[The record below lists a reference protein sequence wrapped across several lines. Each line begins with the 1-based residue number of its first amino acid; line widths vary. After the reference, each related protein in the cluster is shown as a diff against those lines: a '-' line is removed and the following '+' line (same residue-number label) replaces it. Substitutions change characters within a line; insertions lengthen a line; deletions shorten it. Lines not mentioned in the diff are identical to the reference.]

1 MDDWAKKSRYS
12 HNFLLH
18 FSCRELNKDVKIK
31 VEGDPEDPHFKAN
44 LLVQSY
50 LLHLQLPISD
60 YNTDLKSVLDQCIRI
75 LQAMMDVS
83 AEKAMLGTTLAIQSV
98 LQNMIQ
104 ARWLDSDPLWQL
116 PFMSENLY
124 WAISKDFASDL
135 PTLVVKAKEQPDK
148 LRQILKRAISD
159 KDAEVVRLNCFI
171 LNGFYKITHLSWYL
185 DIENN
190 FFWMKHPFKI
200 VFHMILKGTKN
211 WWNSLIF

>member
-1 MDDWAKKSRYS
+1 M
-12 HNFLLH
+12 
-18 FSCRELNKDVKIK
+18 KIK

-116 PFMSENLY
+116 PFMSENLF
-124 WAISKDFASDL
+124 WEISKEIAPDL
-135 PTLVVKAKEQPDK
+135 PSLIVKAKEKPDK
-148 LRQILKRAISD
+148 LRQILKRVISD
-159 KDAEVVRLNCFI
+159 KDAETVIIYFYSLVVTINCC
-171 LNGFYKITHLSWYL
+171 KT
-185 DIENN
+185 N
-190 FFWMKHPFKI
+190 FK
-200 VFHMILKGTKN
+200 L
-211 WWNSLIF
+211 L

>member
-1 MDDWAKKSRYS
+1 
-12 HNFLLH
+12 
-18 FSCRELNKDVKIK
+18 LNKDVKIK

-171 LNGFYKITHLSWYL
+171 LNCFHKITHLS
-185 DIENN
+185 
-190 FFWMKHPFKI
+190 
-200 VFHMILKGTKN
+200 
-211 WWNSLIF
+211 

>member
-1 MDDWAKKSRYS
+1 
-12 HNFLLH
+12 
-18 FSCRELNKDVKIK
+18 LNKDVKTK

-135 PTLVVKAKEQPDK
+135 PTLVVKSKEQPDK
-148 LRQILKRAISD
+148 LRQILKRVISD
-159 KDAEVVRLNCFI
+159 KDAEVVRTYFFI
-171 LNGFYKITHLSWYL
+171 WTC
-185 DIENN
+185 
-190 FFWMKHPFKI
+190 
-200 VFHMILKGTKN
+200 
-211 WWNSLIF
+211 

>member
-1 MDDWAKKSRYS
+1 
-12 HNFLLH
+12 
-18 FSCRELNKDVKIK
+18 

-116 PFMSENLY
+116 PFMNENLY

-159 KDAEVVRLNCFI
+159 KDAEVVRLSIVLLRMVF
-171 LNGFYKITHLSWYL
+171 
-185 DIENN
+185 
-190 FFWMKHPFKI
+190 MK
-200 VFHMILKGTKN
+200 
-211 WWNSLIF
+211 